1 MARKIAKKG
10 YEMEDEVFLEVARAF
25 KIAQLVAVKGDEVL
39 TDMVANMWNQE
50 FSSEQEKFDNWV
62 TTVNIFGYDEVA
74 KRLPLRGISLE
85 DNFTTYYQL
94 IK

>member
-1 MARKIAKKG
+1 MDNKI
-10 YEMEDEVFLEVARAF
+10 FLEVARAF

-39 TDMVANMWNQE
+39 TDMVVNMWNQE
-50 FSSEQEKFDNWV
+50 FDSEQEKFDNWKLAID
-62 TTVNIFGYDEVA
+62 IFGYEEVA